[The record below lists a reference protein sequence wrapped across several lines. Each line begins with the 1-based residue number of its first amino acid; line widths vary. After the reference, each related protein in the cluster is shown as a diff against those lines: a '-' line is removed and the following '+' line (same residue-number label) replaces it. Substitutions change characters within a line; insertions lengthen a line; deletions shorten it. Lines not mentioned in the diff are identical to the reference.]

1 MYPDIATD
9 KVRLRALEPTD
20 AELLYLWENDRDL
33 WRVSSTTAPLSRH
46 AILRFIEEQQYDI
59 YATRQ
64 RRLVIESENSA
75 VGTIDIFDFDPQNQ
89 RFGIG
94 IMVYASE
101 HRRQGYARAAIEAIK
116 EYGRTTLF
124 VNQIWASVAE
134 DNIASLELFRRC
146 GFEEC
151 GRRKAWLR
159 REGGYVAEVEFQ
171 CLL

>member
-64 RRLVIESENSA
+64 MRLVIESENIT

-116 EYGRTTLF
+116 EYGREVLG
-124 VNQIWASVAE
+124 VKQIWATVGE
-134 DNIASLELFRRC
+134 DNAPSKALFENC
-146 GFEEC
+146 GFTPSE
-151 GRRKAWLR
+151 RRRAWIR
-159 REGGYVAEVEFQ
+159 RGNEFIDELLYQ
-171 CLL
+171 CIF